1 MQLPFNE
8 HTLVRD
14 IVNIFPKSSDLF
26 KKNRIDFCC
35 GGSIPLAEAAVEKA
49 VNLNVLMAELEELFS
64 RNANSAE
71 DMEFW
76 TQTPSADL
84 VHHIQVQYHRI
95 LEEELSPLSPY
106 VTKVARVHGENHPEL
121 VKMHDLF
128 YELKK
133 ELLEHTAKEDATVF
147 PALLSLD
154 DPATENRERILGEI
168 QELEK
173 EHDHAGSLLKELRDV
188 TSDFTPPLDACGT
201 YRLVY
206 KQAGDAG
213 STYFHACAPGKQYFV
228 PSLLHQTSLPDMNAQ
243 EKAPERPELF
253 NFLLFKVL

>member
-1 MQLPFNE
+1 MKLPFNE
-8 HTLVRD
+8 QTLVRD

-35 GGSIPLAEAAVEKA
+35 GGSIPLADAAAEKA
-49 VNLNVLMAELEELFS
+49 VSLESLMAELEDLYS
-64 RNANSAE
+64 RNVNSAE

-76 TQTPSADL
+76 TETPSAAL
-84 VHHIQVQYHRI
+84 VDHIQVQYHRT
-95 LEEELSPLSPY
+95 LEEELALLSPY

-121 VKMHDLF
+121 VRMHDLF

-133 ELLEHTAKEDATVF
+133 ELLEHTAKEEAEVF

-154 DPATENRERILGEI
+154 DPAAENRETILMGI

-173 EHDHAGSLLKELRDV
+173 EHDHAGSILKELRDV
-188 TSDFTPPLDACGT
+188 TSDFTPPMDACGT

-206 KQAGDAG
+206 KRLEMLEAH
-213 STYFHACAPGKQYFV
+213 TFMHVHLENNILFPRYFADITV
-228 PSLLHQTSLPDMNAQ
+228 
-243 EKAPERPELF
+243 
-253 NFLLFKVL
+253 